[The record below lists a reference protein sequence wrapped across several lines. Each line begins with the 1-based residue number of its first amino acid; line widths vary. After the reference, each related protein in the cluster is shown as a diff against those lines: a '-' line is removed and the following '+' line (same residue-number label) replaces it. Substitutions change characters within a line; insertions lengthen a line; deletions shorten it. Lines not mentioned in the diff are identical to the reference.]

1 MPEEVA
7 EAPETE
13 TNMANTLCYE
23 RVNFF
28 CTVDSRSRNVTHK
41 AFLKR
46 FLSKREGM
54 KEKTQKNY
62 VFEAHTHRHRQCIC
76 HFRDKIAQSKIEQ
89 K

>member
-13 TNMANTLCYE
+13 TNMANTLCFKRGGEE

-46 FLSKREGM
+46 FLSKREGR
-54 KEKTQKNY
+54 EKNAEKLR
-62 VFEAHTHRHRQCIC
+62 F
-76 HFRDKIAQSKIEQ
+76 
-89 K
+89 

>member
-1 MPEEVA
+1 MLEEVA

-46 FLSKREGM
+46 FLSKRWKEG
-54 KEKTQKNY
+54 KNAEKNTFLK
-62 VFEAHTHRHRQCIC
+62 HTHIDTDSVSAISVTKLRRV
-76 HFRDKIAQSKIEQ
+76 K
-89 K
+89 

>member
-1 MPEEVA
+1 MSEEVA

-54 KEKTQKNY
+54 KKKRRKITFLK
-62 VFEAHTHRHRQCIC
+62 HTHVTDSVSAISVTKLRRV
-76 HFRDKIAQSKIEQ
+76 K
-89 K
+89 

>member
-23 RVNFF
+23 RVTFF

-46 FLSKREGM
+46 FLSKREGR
-54 KEKTQKNY
+54 KEKRIKITFLK
-62 VFEAHTHRHRQCIC
+62 HTHIDTDSVSAISVTKLRRV
-76 HFRDKIAQSKIEQ
+76 K
-89 K
+89 